1 MKRVL
6 LLAAIFLAGCSK
18 EGSKEM
24 GNISNVSSTLPQNYI
39 SLNGSFSKVTISRVK
54 SYPGISYISIQGGE
68 IGIQIN
74 IDTPNN
80 IIKLKWSKE
89 PRPDVPFKESDDY
102 VTFQGISHSSI
113 RYIGTSLYIGAKFQ
127 YKDVVEIN
135 ATVK

>member
-1 MKRVL
+1 MKRIL
-6 LLAAIFLAGCSK
+6 LLAVIFLSGCSK
-18 EGSKEM
+18 EGSKEV

-39 SLNGSFSKVTISRVK
+39 SVNGSLSKVTISRVK
-54 SYPGISYISIQGGE
+54 SYPGISYISIQGGL

-74 IDTPNN
+74 IDTQNN